1 MISETEVTGY
11 VHQKSCDMWSRRHVV
26 CEAKITWFVEQRL
39 QYNGVEQTT
48 GLRRFYEIDIR
59 SHIMPKNVAKF
70 VKIEY
75 ICH

>member
-1 MISETEVTGY
+1 M
-11 VHQKSCDMWSRRHVV
+11 V

-39 QYNGVEQTT
+39 QCDGVEQTT

-59 SHIMPKNVAKF
+59 SHIIPKNVAKF
-70 VKIEY
+70 AKIEC